1 VKIEF
6 HIEGAESS
14 AAFAAFLPL
23 WQAARQKD
31 EDAWAAKHP
40 SRPVDNFS
48 DSALPVAT
56 PNEVGPTETTGA
68 SEVPAKKPRGRA
80 AKAAEPVAEA
90 APAIRATPED
100 RQPVDVETV
109 PLAET
114 VEEAEVIGDVFDD
127 APATVLTREDVK
139 LALAAYAEKFGMAK
153 AQAEGPKLVGAPRL
167 SALPDDQE
175 AFAKA
180 VKALREAVANG

>member
-1 VKIEF
+1 MKVEF
-6 HIEGAESS
+6 YVEGAHTS

-23 WQAARQKD
+23 WNEARGKD
-31 EDAWAAKHP
+31 YEA
-40 SRPVDNFS
+40 SR
-48 DSALPVAT
+48 L
-56 PNEVGPTETTGA
+56 GA
-68 SEVPAKKPRGRA
+68 SISVNSAGVVVETPEPEPAKRTRGK
-80 AKAAEPVAEA
+80 AKVTEPVAEA

-100 RQPVDVETV
+100 RQP
-109 PLAET
+109 PAEI
-114 VEEAEVIGDVFDD
+114 EEAEIVGDVFDD

-153 AQAEGPKLVGAPRL
+153 AQAEGPKLMGAPRL

-180 VKALREAVANG
+180 IKALREAVANG

>member
-1 VKIEF
+1 VKIELY
-6 HIEGAESS
+6 ISGAAQ
-14 AAFAAFLPL
+14 AAVFAEFLPK
-23 WQAARQKD
+23 WQAAARAD
-31 EDAWAAKHP
+31 FEA
-40 SRPVDNFS
+40 SGNVLVS
-48 DSALPVAT
+48 AT
-56 PNEVGPTETTGA
+56 PVPT
-68 SEVPAKKPRGRA
+68 
-80 AKAAEPVAEA
+80 PVAEA
-90 APAIRATPED
+90 PAPEPEPIKRTRGKAKTAEPTPSITATPED
-100 RQPVDVETV
+100 RQPVDVE
-109 PLAET
+109 A